1 MKFLLVEDDKLMA
14 QFLVKGLRQ
23 EGFVVEH
30 VANGLDGLA
39 LARENAFDALIID
52 IMLPGLDG
60 LGLIDR
66 LRAEGVNTPVLV
78 LSAKASVD
86 DRVRGLMAGGDDYLV
101 KPFAFAELV
110 ARIQSLV
117 RRAQLIPEPQVL
129 KVEDLTLDLAR
140 RRATRAGKVLDL
152 KPGELSL
159 LEFLMRNP
167 GRVVSKTMIME
178 HVWDFN
184 FDPQTNVVEAR
195 ICRLR
200 DKVDRPFQCKL
211 IHTIRGA
218 GYVLEARR

>member
-1 MKFLLVEDDKLMA
+1 MKILLVEDDKVLS
-14 QFLVKGLRQ
+14 QFVTKGLQQ
-23 EGFVVEH
+23 EGFIVEN
-30 VANGLDGLA
+30 VRTGNEGLDLA
-39 LARENAFDALIID
+39 TESVFDVLIID

-60 LGLIDR
+60 IDLIHR
-66 LRAEGVNTPVLV
+66 LRTKGIATPVLV

-110 ARIQSLV
+110 ARIQSLM
-117 RRAQLIPEPQVL
+117 RRAKLIPEPQEL
-129 KVEDLTLDLAR
+129 KVENLILDLVR
-140 RRATRAGKVLDL
+140 HKATRDGKLLDL
-152 KPGELSL
+152 KSGEWAL
-159 LEFLMRNP
+159 LEFLVRNT

-184 FDPQTNVVEAR
+184 FDPQTNVVESR

-200 DKVDRPFQCKL
+200 DKVDRPFEHKL

-218 GYVLEARR
+218 GYVLEVRG